1 MTNVA
6 IICTYSEIFVH
17 LPAICTEME
26 LEQKY
31 SIAYKGLKNG
41 LHEVDF
47 DVDGALFKAYESKEI
62 KDGRCKVHVDID
74 KSDTQL
80 ILDVTIDGHVVC
92 ECDRCLED
100 CTIPVHFDGRLTVF
114 VSDHQGEYDGDN
126 MWVSPDEEDIN
137 LMQYIYESIVLSLP
151 YRRVHPDGECD
162 PDMMAR
168 FTPATDAAIGAAAGS
183 LSAMEEMLS
192 QDEAL
197 IEGAESAE
205 DEAEAFDEEYE
216 AEEAE
221 ALEEEMEDAEELLE
235 EEAADSDLLDAI
247 DDDEFEAGT
256 LRGLSTE
263 NLRKLEALK
272 AGMTDIREGKGRR
285 K

>member
-1 MTNVA
+1 
-6 IICTYSEIFVH
+6 
-17 LPAICTEME
+17 ME

-162 PDMMAR
+162 PDMMVR
-168 FTPATDAAIGAAAGS
+168 FTPATDTAIGAAAGS

-256 LRGLSTE
+256 LRGLSAE

>member
-1 MTNVA
+1 
-6 IICTYSEIFVH
+6 
-17 LPAICTEME
+17 ME

-62 KDGRCKVHVDID
+62 KDGRCKVHVVMD

-114 VSDHQGEYDGDN
+114 VSDNQGEYDGDY
-126 MWVSPDEEDIN
+126 MWISPDEEDIN

-168 FTPATDAAIGAAAGS
+168 FTPATDAAVAAAGS
-183 LSAMEEMLS
+183 IAAMEEMLS

-197 IEGAESAE
+197 IEGAEDAE

-221 ALEEEMEDAEELLE
+221 ALEEEMEDAEEMLE
-235 EEAADSDLLDAI
+235 EEAADSDLMDAI

-256 LRGLSTE
+256 LRGLSAE

-272 AGMTDIREGKGRR
+272 AGMTDIRNGKGRR

>member
-1 MTNVA
+1 
-6 IICTYSEIFVH
+6 
-17 LPAICTEME
+17 ME

-162 PDMMAR
+162 PDMMVR

-235 EEAADSDLLDAI
+235 EEAADSDLFDAI

>member
-1 MTNVA
+1 
-6 IICTYSEIFVH
+6 
-17 LPAICTEME
+17 ME

-114 VSDHQGEYDGDN
+114 VSDHQGEYDGDY

-137 LMQYIYESIVLSLP
+137 LIQYIYESIVLSLP

-162 PDMMAR
+162 PDMMVR
-168 FTPATDAAIGAAAGS
+168 FTPATDTAIGAAAGS

-197 IEGAESAE
+197 IAGAESAE
-205 DEAEAFDEEYE
+205 DEADAFDEEYE

-235 EEAADSDLLDAI
+235 EEAADSDLFDAI

-256 LRGLSTE
+256 LRGLSAE

>member
-1 MTNVA
+1 
-6 IICTYSEIFVH
+6 
-17 LPAICTEME
+17 ME

-31 SIAYKGLKNG
+31 SIAYKGLKNS

-114 VSDHQGEYDGDN
+114 VSDHQGEYDGDY

-162 PDMMAR
+162 PDMMVR
-168 FTPATDAAIGAAAGS
+168 FTPATDTAIGAAAGS

-197 IEGAESAE
+197 IAGAESAE

-256 LRGLSTE
+256 LRGLSAE

>member
-1 MTNVA
+1 
-6 IICTYSEIFVH
+6 
-17 LPAICTEME
+17 ME

-114 VSDHQGEYDGDN
+114 VSDHQGEYDGDY

-168 FTPATDAAIGAAAGS
+168 FTPATDTAIGAAAGS

-197 IEGAESAE
+197 IAGAESAE
-205 DEAEAFDEEYE
+205 DEADAFDEEY
-216 AEEAE
+216 EAE

-235 EEAADSDLLDAI
+235 EEAADSDLFDAI

-256 LRGLSTE
+256 LRGLSAE

>member
-1 MTNVA
+1 
-6 IICTYSEIFVH
+6 
-17 LPAICTEME
+17 ME

-168 FTPATDAAIGAAAGS
+168 FTPATDVAIGAAAGS

-256 LRGLSTE
+256 LRGLSAE

>member
-1 MTNVA
+1 
-6 IICTYSEIFVH
+6 
-17 LPAICTEME
+17 ME

-114 VSDHQGEYDGDN
+114 VSDHQGEYDGDY

-162 PDMMAR
+162 PDMMVR

-197 IEGAESAE
+197 IAGAESAE
-205 DEAEAFDEEYE
+205 DEADAFDKEYE

-256 LRGLSTE
+256 LRGLSAE

>member
-1 MTNVA
+1 
-6 IICTYSEIFVH
+6 
-17 LPAICTEME
+17 
-26 LEQKY
+26 
-31 SIAYKGLKNG
+31 
-41 LHEVDF
+41 
-47 DVDGALFKAYESKEI
+47 
-62 KDGRCKVHVDID
+62 
-74 KSDTQL
+74 
-80 ILDVTIDGHVVC
+80 
-92 ECDRCLED
+92 
-100 CTIPVHFDGRLTVF
+100 
-114 VSDHQGEYDGDN
+114 
-126 MWVSPDEEDIN
+126 
-137 LMQYIYESIVLSLP
+137 MQYIYESIVLSLP

-197 IEGAESAE
+197 IAGAESAE
-205 DEAEAFDEEYE
+205 DEADAFDEEYE

-256 LRGLSTE
+256 LRGLSAE

>member
-1 MTNVA
+1 
-6 IICTYSEIFVH
+6 
-17 LPAICTEME
+17 ME

-74 KSDTQL
+74 KSETQL

-114 VSDHQGEYDGDN
+114 VSDHQGEYDGDY

-168 FTPATDAAIGAAAGS
+168 FTPATDTAIGAAAGS

-197 IEGAESAE
+197 IAGAESAE

-235 EEAADSDLLDAI
+235 EEAADSDLFDAI

-256 LRGLSTE
+256 LRGLSAE

>member
-1 MTNVA
+1 M
-6 IICTYSEIFVH
+6 
-17 LPAICTEME
+17 
-26 LEQKY
+26 
-31 SIAYKGLKNG
+31 
-41 LHEVDF
+41 
-47 DVDGALFKAYESKEI
+47 
-62 KDGRCKVHVDID
+62 
-74 KSDTQL
+74 
-80 ILDVTIDGHVVC
+80 
-92 ECDRCLED
+92 
-100 CTIPVHFDGRLTVF
+100 HFDGRLTVF
-114 VSDHQGEYDGDN
+114 VSDHQGEYDGDY

-162 PDMMAR
+162 PDMMVR

-197 IEGAESAE
+197 IAGAESAE
-205 DEAEAFDEEYE
+205 DEADAFDEEY
-216 AEEAE
+216 EAE

-235 EEAADSDLLDAI
+235 EEAADSDLFDAI

-256 LRGLSTE
+256 LRGLSAE

>member
-1 MTNVA
+1 
-6 IICTYSEIFVH
+6 
-17 LPAICTEME
+17 ME

-162 PDMMAR
+162 PDMMVR

-197 IEGAESAE
+197 IAGAESAE
-205 DEAEAFDEEYE
+205 DEADAFDEEYE

-256 LRGLSTE
+256 LRGLSAE

>member
-1 MTNVA
+1 
-6 IICTYSEIFVH
+6 
-17 LPAICTEME
+17 ME

-114 VSDHQGEYDGDN
+114 VSDHQGEYDGDY

-162 PDMMAR
+162 PDMMVR
-168 FTPATDAAIGAAAGS
+168 FTPATDTAIGAAAGS

-235 EEAADSDLLDAI
+235 EEAADSDLFDAI

-256 LRGLSTE
+256 LRGLSAE

>member
-1 MTNVA
+1 
-6 IICTYSEIFVH
+6 
-17 LPAICTEME
+17 ME

-114 VSDHQGEYDGDN
+114 VSDHQGEYDGDY

-162 PDMMAR
+162 PDMMVR
-168 FTPATDAAIGAAAGS
+168 FTPATDTAIGAAAGS

-197 IEGAESAE
+197 IAGAESAE
-205 DEAEAFDEEYE
+205 DEADAFDEEYE

-256 LRGLSTE
+256 LRGLSAE

>member
-1 MTNVA
+1 
-6 IICTYSEIFVH
+6 
-17 LPAICTEME
+17 ME

-162 PDMMAR
+162 PDMMVR

-197 IEGAESAE
+197 IAGAESAE
-205 DEAEAFDEEYE
+205 DETEAFDEEYE

-235 EEAADSDLLDAI
+235 EEVADSDLFDAI

-256 LRGLSTE
+256 LRGLSAE

>member
-1 MTNVA
+1 
-6 IICTYSEIFVH
+6 
-17 LPAICTEME
+17 ME

-162 PDMMAR
+162 PDMMVR
-168 FTPATDAAIGAAAGS
+168 FTPATDTAIGAAAGS

-197 IEGAESAE
+197 IAGAESAE

-256 LRGLSTE
+256 LRGLSAE

-272 AGMTDIREGKGRR
+272 AGMTDIRKGKGRR

>member
-1 MTNVA
+1 
-6 IICTYSEIFVH
+6 
-17 LPAICTEME
+17 ME

-114 VSDHQGEYDGDN
+114 VSDHQGEYDGDY

-162 PDMMAR
+162 PDMMVR
-168 FTPATDAAIGAAAGS
+168 FTPATDTAAAGS

-197 IEGAESAE
+197 IAGAESAE
-205 DEAEAFDEEYE
+205 DEADAFDEEYE

-235 EEAADSDLLDAI
+235 EEAADSDLFDAI

-256 LRGLSTE
+256 LRGLSAE

>member
-1 MTNVA
+1 
-6 IICTYSEIFVH
+6 
-17 LPAICTEME
+17 ME

-114 VSDHQGEYDGDN
+114 VSDHQGEYDGDY

-162 PDMMAR
+162 PDMMVR
-168 FTPATDAAIGAAAGS
+168 FTPATDTAIGAAAGS

-197 IEGAESAE
+197 IAGAESAE
-205 DEAEAFDEEYE
+205 DEADAFDEEYE

-235 EEAADSDLLDAI
+235 EEAADSDLFDAI

>member
-1 MTNVA
+1 
-6 IICTYSEIFVH
+6 
-17 LPAICTEME
+17 ME

-114 VSDHQGEYDGDN
+114 VSDHQGEYDGDY

-162 PDMMAR
+162 PDMMVR

-197 IEGAESAE
+197 IAGAESAE

-256 LRGLSTE
+256 LRGLSAE

-272 AGMTDIREGKGRR
+272 AGMTDIRKGKGRR

>member
-1 MTNVA
+1 
-6 IICTYSEIFVH
+6 
-17 LPAICTEME
+17 ME

-162 PDMMAR
+162 PDMMVR
-168 FTPATDAAIGAAAGS
+168 FTPATDTAIGAAAGS

-197 IEGAESAE
+197 IAGAESAE
-205 DEAEAFDEEYE
+205 DEADAFDEEYE

-256 LRGLSTE
+256 LRGLSAE

>member
-1 MTNVA
+1 
-6 IICTYSEIFVH
+6 
-17 LPAICTEME
+17 ME

-114 VSDHQGEYDGDN
+114 VSDHQGEYDGDY

-162 PDMMAR
+162 PDMMVR

-197 IEGAESAE
+197 IAGAESAE
-205 DEAEAFDEEYE
+205 DEADAFDKEYE

-256 LRGLSTE
+256 LRGLSAE

-272 AGMTDIREGKGRR
+272 AGMTDIRKGKGRR

>member
-1 MTNVA
+1 
-6 IICTYSEIFVH
+6 
-17 LPAICTEME
+17 ME
-26 LEQKY
+26 LERKY

-114 VSDHQGEYDGDN
+114 VSDHQGEYDGDY

-168 FTPATDAAIGAAAGS
+168 FTPATDTAIGAAAGS

-197 IEGAESAE
+197 IAGAESAE
-205 DEAEAFDEEYE
+205 DEADAFDEEYE

-256 LRGLSTE
+256 LRGLSAE

>member
-1 MTNVA
+1 
-6 IICTYSEIFVH
+6 
-17 LPAICTEME
+17 ME

-62 KDGRCKVHVDID
+62 KDGRCKVHVGID

-114 VSDHQGEYDGDN
+114 VSDHQGEYDGDY

-168 FTPATDAAIGAAAGS
+168 FTPATDTAIGAAAGS

-205 DEAEAFDEEYE
+205 DEADAFDEEYE

-256 LRGLSTE
+256 LRGLSAE

>member
-1 MTNVA
+1 
-6 IICTYSEIFVH
+6 
-17 LPAICTEME
+17 ME

-168 FTPATDAAIGAAAGS
+168 FTPATDTAIGAAAGS

-197 IEGAESAE
+197 IAGAESAE
-205 DEAEAFDEEYE
+205 DEADAFDEEY
-216 AEEAE
+216 EAE

-235 EEAADSDLLDAI
+235 EEAADSDLFDAI

-256 LRGLSTE
+256 LRGLSAE

>member
-1 MTNVA
+1 
-6 IICTYSEIFVH
+6 
-17 LPAICTEME
+17 ME

-114 VSDHQGEYDGDN
+114 VSDHQGEYDGDY

-162 PDMMAR
+162 PDMMVR
-168 FTPATDAAIGAAAGS
+168 FTPATDTAIGAAAGS

-197 IEGAESAE
+197 IAGAESAE
-205 DEAEAFDEEYE
+205 DEADAFDEEYE

-235 EEAADSDLLDAI
+235 EEAADSDLFDAI

-256 LRGLSTE
+256 LCGLSAE

>member
-1 MTNVA
+1 
-6 IICTYSEIFVH
+6 
-17 LPAICTEME
+17 ME

-114 VSDHQGEYDGDN
+114 VSDHQGEYDGDY

-162 PDMMAR
+162 PDMMVR
-168 FTPATDAAIGAAAGS
+168 FTPATDTAIGAAAGS

-197 IEGAESAE
+197 IAGAESAE
-205 DEAEAFDEEYE
+205 DEADAFDEEYE

-256 LRGLSTE
+256 LRGLSAE

-285 K
+285 T

>member
-1 MTNVA
+1 
-6 IICTYSEIFVH
+6 
-17 LPAICTEME
+17 ME

-62 KDGRCKVHVDID
+62 KDGRCKVHVAID

-80 ILDVTIDGHVVC
+80 ILDVAIDGHVVC

-126 MWVSPDEEDIN
+126 MWVSPDEEDID

-168 FTPATDAAIGAAAGS
+168 FTPAQA
-183 LSAMEEMLS
+183 
-192 QDEAL
+192 DEPLMRDEVL
-197 IEGAESAE
+197 IEDAE
-205 DEAEAFDEEYE
+205 DQADAFDEEYE

-221 ALEEEMEDAEELLE
+221 ALEEEMEDAERMLE

-247 DDDEFEAGT
+247 DDEEFEAGT
-256 LRGLSTE
+256 LRGLSAE

-272 AGMTDIREGKGRR
+272 AGMTDFRGSKDR
-285 K
+285 KN

>member
-1 MTNVA
+1 
-6 IICTYSEIFVH
+6 
-17 LPAICTEME
+17 ME

-114 VSDHQGEYDGDN
+114 VSDHQGEYDGDY

-183 LSAMEEMLS
+183 SAMEEMLS

-205 DEAEAFDEEYE
+205 DEADAFDEEYE

-235 EEAADSDLLDAI
+235 EEAADSDLFDAI

-256 LRGLSTE
+256 LRGLSAE

>member
-1 MTNVA
+1 
-6 IICTYSEIFVH
+6 
-17 LPAICTEME
+17 ME

-62 KDGRCKVHVDID
+62 KDGRCKVHVGID

-114 VSDHQGEYDGDN
+114 VSDHQGEYDGDY
-126 MWVSPDEEDIN
+126 MWVSPDEEDIS

-162 PDMMAR
+162 PDMMVR
-168 FTPATDAAIGAAAGS
+168 FTPATDVTDAAIGAAAGS

-197 IEGAESAE
+197 IAGAESAE
-205 DEAEAFDEEYE
+205 DEADAFDEEYE

-221 ALEEEMEDAEELLE
+221 ALEEEMEDAEEL
-235 EEAADSDLLDAI
+235 
-247 DDDEFEAGT
+247 GGGC
-256 LRGLSTE
+256 RQ
-263 NLRKLEALK
+263 
-272 AGMTDIREGKGRR
+272 
-285 K
+285 

>member
-1 MTNVA
+1 
-6 IICTYSEIFVH
+6 
-17 LPAICTEME
+17 ME

-162 PDMMAR
+162 PDMMVR
-168 FTPATDAAIGAAAGS
+168 FTPATDTAIGAAAGS

-235 EEAADSDLLDAI
+235 EEAADSDLFDAI

-256 LRGLSTE
+256 LRGLSAE

>member
-1 MTNVA
+1 
-6 IICTYSEIFVH
+6 
-17 LPAICTEME
+17 ME

-162 PDMMAR
+162 PDMMVR
-168 FTPATDAAIGAAAGS
+168 FTPATDAAICAAAGS

-235 EEAADSDLLDAI
+235 EEAADSDLFDAI

-256 LRGLSTE
+256 LRGLSAE

>member
-1 MTNVA
+1 
-6 IICTYSEIFVH
+6 
-17 LPAICTEME
+17 ME

-168 FTPATDAAIGAAAGS
+168 FTPATDTAIGAAAGS

-197 IEGAESAE
+197 IAGAENAE
-205 DEAEAFDEEYE
+205 DEADAFDEEYE

>member
-1 MTNVA
+1 
-6 IICTYSEIFVH
+6 
-17 LPAICTEME
+17 ME

-100 CTIPVHFDGRLTVF
+100 CTIPVHLDGRLTVF

-197 IEGAESAE
+197 IAGAESAE
-205 DEAEAFDEEYE
+205 DEADAFDEEYE

-235 EEAADSDLLDAI
+235 EEAADSDLFDAI

-256 LRGLSTE
+256 LRGLSAE

>member
-1 MTNVA
+1 
-6 IICTYSEIFVH
+6 
-17 LPAICTEME
+17 ME

-162 PDMMAR
+162 PDMMVR

-197 IEGAESAE
+197 IAGAESAE
-205 DEAEAFDEEYE
+205 DEADAFDEEYE

-235 EEAADSDLLDAI
+235 EEAADSDLFDAI

-256 LRGLSTE
+256 LRGLSAE

>member
-1 MTNVA
+1 
-6 IICTYSEIFVH
+6 
-17 LPAICTEME
+17 ME

-114 VSDHQGEYDGDN
+114 VSDHQGEYDGDY

-151 YRRVHPDGECD
+151 YRRVHPDGECN
-162 PDMMAR
+162 PDMMVR
-168 FTPATDAAIGAAAGS
+168 FTPATDTAIGAAAGS

-197 IEGAESAE
+197 IAGAESAE
-205 DEAEAFDEEYE
+205 DEADAFDEEYE

-235 EEAADSDLLDAI
+235 EEAADSDLFDAI

-256 LRGLSTE
+256 LRGLSAE

>member
-1 MTNVA
+1 
-6 IICTYSEIFVH
+6 
-17 LPAICTEME
+17 ME

-114 VSDHQGEYDGDN
+114 VSDHQGEYDGDY

-162 PDMMAR
+162 PDMMVR
-168 FTPATDAAIGAAAGS
+168 FTPATDTAIGAAAGS

-205 DEAEAFDEEYE
+205 DEADAFDEEYE

-235 EEAADSDLLDAI
+235 EEAADSDLFDAI

-256 LRGLSTE
+256 LRGLSAE